1 MDECDFAAF
10 AAELGQYPTT
20 SLKPG
25 EFLFREGD
33 EADALYIVSHGTLR
47 VITGSAV
54 LEVVHGGGL
63 LGEMAIVDTDAPRS
77 ASVIAGTHVELIRID
92 KSDFFALVAGAPQ
105 FAVMVMRVMARRLR
119 SMNKRYRP
127 QTTAW

>member
-10 AAELGQYPTT
+10 AAELSLYPTT

-47 VITGSAV
+47 VLTGSAV
-54 LEVVHGGGL
+54 LEVVHEGGL
-63 LGEMAIVDTDAPRS
+63 VGEMAIVDTDAPRS
-77 ASVIAGTHVELIRID
+77 ASVMLNWSG
-92 KSDFFALVAGAPQ
+92 
-105 FAVMVMRVMARRLR
+105 
-119 SMNKRYRP
+119 
-127 QTTAW
+127 